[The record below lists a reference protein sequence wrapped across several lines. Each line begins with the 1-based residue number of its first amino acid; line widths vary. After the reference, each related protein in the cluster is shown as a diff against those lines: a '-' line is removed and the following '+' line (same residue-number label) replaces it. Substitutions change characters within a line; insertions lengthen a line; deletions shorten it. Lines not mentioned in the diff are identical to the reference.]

1 MKLKKIKFLTN
12 QQNIFLILVVIF
24 IIFIFNISFDAKKKL
39 EGLSGNFL
47 ILNKL
52 QPYNYIS
59 SSLLKSRD
67 ITKVLEDNAFFT
79 IQKMIEKRVHLL
91 SLKNCKFKKKSDL
104 VTKIDLVI
112 EKNLGNISVR
122 YLISPVEDVL
132 KCKESIYETI
142 VIKLKTLIDNELEKY
157 NNELRY
163 IELLENNEL
172 KKYTS
177 ELLKIDILENNELL
191 KIELLQNME
200 QQGLKDELR
209 KIELLEKNEL
219 KKYNKELLK
228 IELLEANIDK
238 MLDVKGNREKLTILQ
253 KFQLDERLFEL
264 KNRKNR
270 LNNMI
275 EILSD
280 KENTVFL
287 DEKLFELKNKKNRLK
302 NMIEI
307 LSDKENTV
315 FLNEKLFELKHKKIR
330 LNNVIEI
337 LSDKRN
343 IVSDDL
349 SSAYEFEARN
359 INYRFIGNTLIVI
372 LLIFLYLLIL
382 LIKNKKII

>member
-172 KKYTS
+172 KKYTN
-177 ELLKIDILENNELL
+177 ELLKIDILENNEL
-191 KIELLQNME
+191 
-200 QQGLKDELR
+200 
-209 KIELLEKNEL
+209 
-219 KKYNKELLK
+219 KKYNNELLK

-270 LNNMI
+270 LKDMI
-275 EILSD
+275 EILSN

-349 SSAYEFEARN
+349 SSAYEFDAIN

>member
-1 MKLKKIKFLTN
+1 
-12 QQNIFLILVVIF
+12 
-24 IIFIFNISFDAKKKL
+24 
-39 EGLSGNFL
+39 
-47 ILNKL
+47 
-52 QPYNYIS
+52 
-59 SSLLKSRD
+59 
-67 ITKVLEDNAFFT
+67 
-79 IQKMIEKRVHLL
+79 MIEKRVHLL

-104 VTKIDLVI
+104 VTKIDLVL
-112 EKNLGNISVR
+112 ERNLDKTSIR

-177 ELLKIDILENNELL
+177 ELLKIDILENNEL
-191 KIELLQNME
+191 
-200 QQGLKDELR
+200 
-209 KIELLEKNEL
+209 
-219 KKYNKELLK
+219 KKYNNELLK

-238 MLDVKGNREKLTILQ
+238 MLDVKGNREKLTILE

-275 EILSD
+275 EILSG
-280 KENTVFL
+280 KENTAFL
-287 DEKLFELKNKKNRLK
+287 DERLFELKNRKNRLK
-302 NMIEI
+302 DMIEI

-330 LNNVIEI
+330 
-337 LSDKRN
+337 
-343 IVSDDL
+343 
-349 SSAYEFEARN
+349 
-359 INYRFIGNTLIVI
+359 
-372 LLIFLYLLIL
+372 
-382 LIKNKKII
+382 